1 MDEHFYTLIK
11 LDALTTDAP
20 GWSLHFSPQA
30 PERALQSSLSLPACL
45 LSPLPRSPSVWFP
58 ARGELKGSWGQS
70 FGAEVL
76 PGSRASP
83 FLRLTALAGA
93 GAASYPALGTD
104 GGPGGGRGR
113 AVGPLRCAALRCR
126 GAQALLPRGRLC
138 GECSSTDCR
147 RRTSRSSQSV
157 SGSRPLS
164 TARRSCR
171 LFVEGNSR

>member
-1 MDEHFYTLIK
+1 M
-11 LDALTTDAP
+11 
-20 GWSLHFSPQA
+20 HFSPDTRA
-30 PERALQSSLSLPACL
+30 GSPELSVSRPPAFSPHCLGPQVSGSLQG
-45 LSPLPRSPSVWFP
+45 
-58 ARGELKGSWGQS
+58 GELEGSWGQG
-70 FGAEVL
+70 FEAEVL

-83 FLRLTALAGA
+83 FWRLTALAGA
-93 GAASYPALGTD
+93 GAANYSALGTD

-113 AVGPLRCAALRCR
+113 AVRLGCGALRGRCG

-138 GECSSTDCR
+138 GEWSSTDCR

-171 LFVEGNSR
+171 LFAEGNSR